1 MPPQNRNRLFI
12 VSSLKCLDLHVGRR
26 KESLILKDTLEKK
39 VNEKY
44 YLNEE
49 YHKRYKESLN
59 NQKLQNKIPQ
69 TGDMV
74 IKGTTQPIRAQG
86 TNSRQWVHDINYL
99 VGSLLAS
106 DYKQPK
112 QIDITE
118 FDETEYSIRK
128 LTPLEYFKL
137 MGFDNVDYYKAKKRL
152 ESDFYNGSDQS
163 DTRMYKMA
171 DNSIVVPV
179 LEEIFK
185 SIYKKEDI
193 KKEERSN
200 GIANN
205 QYKLCSL

>member
-1 MPPQNRNRLFI
+1 M
-12 VSSLKCLDLHVGRR
+12 GRR